1 MPTFNLTLDFTQE
14 EAEKIQRFFLRW
26 NADLKVPYASIEDA
40 LEDHMREQAKA
51 WLEDQD
57 KDESPMENSQWDLLT
72 TEEKEQVKAIMK
84 AAKNR

>member
-1 MPTFNLTLDFTQE
+1 MPTLNLTLDFTQE
-14 EAEKIQRFFLRW
+14 EAEKLQRFFLRW